1 MRGVI
6 TAETLFG
13 QEVKKIRAERG
24 LSQEELSFQA
34 DIHTSYVSQ
43 LERGKKS
50 PSLRTILQI
59 ARALDT
65 SATELMRAVEDGL
78 SK

>member
-1 MRGVI
+1 VK
-6 TAETLFG
+6 TAEALFG

-24 LSQEELSFQA
+24 FSQEELSFQA

>member
-1 MRGVI
+1 MRSVKD
-6 TAETLFG
+6 AETLFG
-13 QEVKKIRAERG
+13 QEVKRLRTARG
-24 LSQEELSFQA
+24 LSQEELSFRA

-59 ARALDT
+59 ARALHI
-65 SATELMRAVEDGL
+65 SATELIQAVERGL
-78 SK
+78 

>member
-1 MRGVI
+1 MRGVK

-13 QEVKKIRAERG
+13 QEVKKIRVERG
-24 LSQEELSFQA
+24 LSQEELSFRA

-59 ARALDT
+59 AKALDT
-65 SATELMRAVEDGL
+65 PATDLMRAVEDGL
-78 SK
+78 ST